1 MQMTQRTAHF
11 REWLI
16 FAASVV
22 VLGGWLGYSSYH
34 DYRHTEE
41 VEKQRLASQAT
52 VMEEM
57 IAHQFESINNTLA
70 ILQKDISYGKMKA
83 ANVDHTNERLKA
95 FVSAMTPVRTLL
107 ILDKSGNAMSSDHQA
122 LIGQNFY
129 HRAYF
134 QAPLKNPSQDTLYI
148 SPPFRTTRGA
158 WTMNLTRV
166 LVDHKGAFSG
176 IVTASLDPNEF
187 KVLLNSTRY
196 SSDMWTSIVHG
207 AGSLYMVQP
216 DREDIL
222 GINLNVPSSFF
233 TRHMESGQEASVAT
247 GTLYATGEARM
258 MATNLVRP
266 SNLNMDYPVMVAAS
280 RNLDSIYSGWKK
292 ETILHGGLFVL
303 LFVVSAI
310 GLLLSQKRRQTTES
324 EKQAAELQLN
334 EAKNRLENFF
344 NIAPDLLCIASAE
357 GRFLKLNPSWETVL
371 GYPISELENTQFL
384 DYVHP
389 DDVGATISTMSALGK
404 GERVTNFTNRY
415 RHRNGSYRYI
425 EWRTAPHGNL
435 LYAAARDVSE
445 RMQSENEMRH
455 RAFYD
460 DLTQLPNRGLLL
472 ERLQQEIAHA
482 KRDKTLLAL
491 LFIDLDKFKP
501 VNDEHGHVVGDWLL
515 QMVAQRI
522 ERCIRESDTAARLG
536 GDEFVV
542 LLPNMSSV
550 RDVLPTAEKI
560 REVLEQ
566 PFITSDGL
574 SLEISSSI
582 GIAVYPNDA
591 TGAQELLLLGDDAM
605 YMAKDAG
612 RNRVKFLQNLA

>member
-258 MATNLVRP
+258 MATNLVHP

-303 LFVVSAI
+303 LLMGSAI

-324 EKQAAELQLN
+324 ERQAAELQLN

>member
-1 MQMTQRTAHF
+1 
-11 REWLI
+11 
-16 FAASVV
+16 
-22 VLGGWLGYSSYH
+22 
-34 DYRHTEE
+34 
-41 VEKQRLASQAT
+41 
-52 VMEEM
+52 
-57 IAHQFESINNTLA
+57 
-70 ILQKDISYGKMKA
+70 
-83 ANVDHTNERLKA
+83 
-95 FVSAMTPVRTLL
+95 
-107 ILDKSGNAMSSDHQA
+107 
-122 LIGQNFY
+122 
-129 HRAYF
+129 
-134 QAPLKNPSQDTLYI
+134 
-148 SPPFRTTRGA
+148 
-158 WTMNLTRV
+158 
-166 LVDHKGAFSG
+166 
-176 IVTASLDPNEF
+176 
-187 KVLLNSTRY
+187 
-196 SSDMWTSIVHG
+196 
-207 AGSLYMVQP
+207 
-216 DREDIL
+216 
-222 GINLNVPSSFF
+222 
-233 TRHMESGQEASVAT
+233 
-247 GTLYATGEARM
+247 
-258 MATNLVRP
+258 
-266 SNLNMDYPVMVAAS
+266 MVAAS

-303 LFVVSAI
+303 LLMVSAI